1 MTPNLFQIL
10 RRRSVRPR
18 KGTVARSAQARVPQR
33 GGARFENESTRLHS
47 TRQACKI
54 HKDFATARAGRAS
67 QDFKSHLGC
76 IPPSASAG
84 RHCHTTL
91 SQVWLTDKIRK
102 PQCAFE
108 MSMFMC
114 PAVHMST
121 RSLQRPS
128 STHEPSDPPFRVVIA
143 SFSPLQR
150 SRGTRDGLLIS
161 WISVL
166 KSSKQ
171 AWRKSLKTWGTGN
184 SSARR
189 GAEKKEITNS
199 DASRRDF

>member
-1 MTPNLFQIL
+1 VGARNRRSLIERRGTRGLEVTPNLFQIL

-18 KGTVARSAQARVPQR
+18 KGTVARSAQARVR
-33 GGARFENESTRLHS
+33 SVEARVRRARSTPLHS
-47 TRQACKI
+47 ASVQLLAQREPEKRVTTQAV
-54 HKDFATARAGRAS
+54 
-67 QDFKSHLGC
+67 LGC
-76 IPPSASAG
+76 FPPSASAG

-150 SRGTRDGLLIS
+150 SPGGRATGY
-161 WISVL
+161 
-166 KSSKQ
+166 SS
-171 AWRKSLKTWGTGN
+171 LG
-184 SSARR
+184 
-189 GAEKKEITNS
+189 
-199 DASRRDF
+199 